1 MHFCCIFW
9 HLGLSFWICLVM
21 FCHFFVISLSFFCHL
36 FVILLSF
43 YCHFGNGKMEKQNC
57 KKMTTMT
64 DLLLSRGSTK
74 YKEQVEKLLESQ
86 PAVKKDR
93 AGELALGNSFL
104 GLPGRGVV
112 SRLGVQG
119 RLKNR
124 VGGPGPGW
132 NGPGGAA
139 QTREAGPTWKLQ
151 KRNFTSTRVIF
162 FAFFWHF
169 LCIFFAFFF
178 AFFYI
183 CFAFPRLGVIFFAF
197 FCMSPTGSH
206 FFGIFLHFPN
216 RELFFAF
223 FYIS

>member
-1 MHFCCIFW
+1 
-9 HLGLSFWICLVM
+9 
-21 FCHFFVISLSFFCHL
+21 
-36 FVILLSF
+36 
-43 YCHFGNGKMEKQNC
+43 
-57 KKMTTMT
+57 MT

-74 YKEQVEKLLESQ
+74 YKEQVQKLLESQ

-139 QTREAGPTWKLQ
+139 QAREAGPTWKLQ

-162 FAFFWHF
+162 FAFSLHF
-169 LCIFFAFFF
+169 FCIVFAFVLHFFCIFCC
-178 AFFYI
+178 I
-183 CFAFPRLGVIFFAF
+183 SQTR
-197 FCMSPTGSH
+197 SH
-206 FFGIFLHFPN
+206 FFCIFLAFPKPGVIVCIFLHFLDRVCHLHRLPDPYEKTTRKWTMLESRKRQEN
-216 RELFFAF
+216 DKQMRRKWQKMT
-223 FYIS
+223 